1 MTRKKKKKKQYKGF
15 TLVEILAAIT
25 ILGIITG
32 FAIVS
37 VTKIIQD
44 GKKEHYDTAED
55 NMSLAGQSYV
65 QQNRAALPKAI
76 GQKSTVPL
84 STLVDSK
91 YIQPIKDYS
100 DKDCDLSKS
109 YVQVYKY
116 SQSDYSYVAYLEC
129 PGYTSEDKMNS
140 LTPEINAV
148 INVDA
153 EKSTA
158 TANVTINGND

>member
-91 YIQPIKDYS
+91 YIQ
-100 DKDCDLSKS
+100 
-109 YVQVYKY
+109 
-116 SQSDYSYVAYLEC
+116 
-129 PGYTSEDKMNS
+129 S
-140 LTPEINAV
+140 LPCVPCA
-148 INVDA
+148 
-153 EKSTA
+153 SS
-158 TANVTINGND
+158 G